1 MKLIPI
7 LTGVALLT
15 GCGTF
20 DGINYDKAAGLA
32 KVSSAERTF
41 VVDYGADPALKRCL
55 EAPGPAALLKD
66 SSFDTTVKGG
76 NDKITDAEIKLILK
90 NTESIAKMY
99 EVSSILQYAHA
110 MSYRLC
116 EAALNNYISGDQYVE
131 KIDKLMVSTRDLL
144 EIQLK
149 TTQAQKEKLDAE
161 IELENVKAA
170 NR

>member
-1 MKLIPI
+1 
-7 LTGVALLT
+7 
-15 GCGTF
+15 
-20 DGINYDKAAGLA
+20 
-32 KVSSAERTF
+32 
-41 VVDYGADPALKRCL
+41 
-55 EAPGPAALLKD
+55 
-66 SSFDTTVKGG
+66 
-76 NDKITDAEIKLILK
+76 
-90 NTESIAKMY
+90 
-99 EVSSILQYAHA
+99 